1 MLTFH
6 VVTLFAEVISTYCS
20 ASIIGRGARAGKLC
34 VKTYNPYDFCTDKY
48 RKVDDTP
55 YGGGPG
61 MVLKP
66 EPFFDAFASI
76 ERAAN
81 SPVLLM
87 SPQGTPFLHSRA
99 VELSAETEITLLCGH
114 YEGFDERIRT
124 LATDELS
131 IGDYVVTGG
140 ELPALVVIDAVGR
153 LIPGVVGKQE
163 SVLSESFTDG
173 LLEGPV
179 YTKPPLFRDME
190 VPEVVRSGDH
200 KAIARWRREQ
210 ALRRTFERRPDLLS
224 GCELSEQDKKYL
236 RLLEDEHAQS
246 SVTD

>member
-1 MLTFH
+1 MITFH
-6 VVTLFAEVISTYCS
+6 VLTLFADVITSYCS
-20 ASIIGRGARAGKLC
+20 ASIIGRGIKAGKIV
-34 VKTYNPYDFCTDKY
+34 VKTYNPYDFCTDRY

-66 EPFFDAFASI
+66 EPIFEAFSSI
-76 ERAAN
+76 ERAQE
-81 SPVLLM
+81 SPVIIM
-87 SPQGTPFLHSRA
+87 SPQGKPFSHKRA
-99 VELSAETEITLLCGH
+99 VELSRESEITLLCGH

-124 LATDELS
+124 LATEELS

-153 LIPGVVGKQE
+153 LVPGVVGKHA
-163 SVLSESFTDG
+163 SVLSESFSDG

-190 VPEVVRSGDH
+190 VPEIVRSGDH
-200 KAIARWRREQ
+200 KAIARWRRQE
-210 ALRRTFERRPDLLS
+210 ALRRTFECRPDLLP
-224 GCELSEQDKKYL
+224 GCELSEDDKKFL
-236 RLLEDEHAQS
+236 RQLQEGLEGNNAD
-246 SVTD
+246 